1 MSDRQNEYDRRHW
14 ASGYGGSKGKGDYG
28 KSKAKDDGKGRN
40 YSKEDADKYRAKMGM
55 PTDYDYYKGIGKG
68 VPSKDADKSESK
80 GKGGK
85 SKPDDSKGADKSKG
99 KGKSKPDDSKGA
111 DKSKG
116 KGKFDG
122 KQSSPYGKG
131 KGKGEPKVFLS
142 PARGAEPIR
151 YKKYETQWFKCD
163 KDNNLT
169 ASNFYDTGAQLFI
182 RNFGVNEKWGE
193 VPSWMWSESRPINPN
208 DREAAI
214 PEEAYD
220 KFVQLTKE
228 PSRTNL
234 ADLFTK
240 ELDRETFLRMRGSIG
255 VLTIA

>member
-68 VPSKDADKSESK
+68 VPSKDADMSK

-122 KQSSPYGKG
+122 SY
-131 KGKGEPKVFLS
+131 
-142 PARGAEPIR
+142 
-151 YKKYETQWFKCD
+151 
-163 KDNNLT
+163 
-169 ASNFYDTGAQLFI
+169 
-182 RNFGVNEKWGE
+182 
-193 VPSWMWSESRPINPN
+193 
-208 DREAAI
+208 
-214 PEEAYD
+214 
-220 KFVQLTKE
+220 
-228 PSRTNL
+228 
-234 ADLFTK
+234 
-240 ELDRETFLRMRGSIG
+240 
-255 VLTIA
+255 